1 MNPLS
6 RISTVVIVLLLLS
19 ALCVCPVVADD
30 VSLSHSDVP
39 SLITSQ
45 ALRDLSVYEDDSFFM
60 FTTPDGRHGL
70 VHFVRDVVY
79 ELLVGDQCARVVED
93 TPAYIRVDAV
103 DSRSGASYQ
112 IIYQKFDRTLSFV
125 DIGSGISQSALPASS
140 SLVDIADVHQL
151 EESIPVT
158 SSLTEHRLV
167 YTGLALLAAYLSPA
181 FAVPMIWSL
190 LADEHGVHAVFQFVL
205 GADVLLVAGAACVGV
220 ISIAEIQNKVTGK
233 DGVYQFAVKTDGKYH
248 LYEFSSDMGKEAK
261 FLREVSSLEGV
272 VANTQTQIVLMG
284 NDGIRFVRENID
296 KVRVAVESWVGT
308 VAEFLKKSVDELRA
322 SKTENSYHYRDKFDE
337 QPCPAEQKYAQN
349 TDAATYYQLN
359 DKYKSTTVLYTET
372 EAASEM
378 AQCGR
383 KGTWI
388 GSTKEGCI
396 KICEKGSEYLESSGS
411 IIHDTSETKVQ
422 GQPDHCHAKDKGGN
436 PCHPHCFWGYL

>member
-1 MNPLS
+1 MNILS
-6 RISTVVIVLLLLS
+6 RISIVLIILLLIS

-30 VSLSHSDVP
+30 VSLSRSDVP

-45 ALRDLSVYEDDSFFM
+45 VLHDLSVNDDDNFFV
-60 FTTPDGRHGL
+60 FTTPDGRQGL
-70 VHFVRDVVY
+70 VHFVHDVVY
-79 ELLVGDQCARVVED
+79 ELIVGEQCARIVED

-112 IIYQKFDRTLSFV
+112 IIYQKFDGTLSFV
-125 DIGSGISQSALPASS
+125 DVGSGISPSALPASS

-158 SSLTEHRLV
+158 SSLSTHRLL
-167 YTGLALLAAYLSPA
+167 YTGLALLVAYLSPA
-181 FAVPMIWSL
+181 FAIPTIWTL
-190 LADEHGVHAVFQFVL
+190 LADEYGVHAFLPFVL

-220 ISIAEIQNKVTGK
+220 ISIAEIQNTVKGK
-233 DGVYQFAVKTDGKYH
+233 DGVYQFAVETDGKYY
-248 LYEFSSDMGKEAK
+248 LYEYSSDMEKNAK

-272 VANTQTQIVLMG
+272 VANTQTKIVLMG

-296 KVRVAVESWVGT
+296 KARVAVESWVGT

-322 SKTENSYHYRDKFDE
+322 QKTVKYHYRDKFDE

-372 EAASEM
+372 EAANKISSK
-378 AQCGR
+378 CGD
-383 KGTWI
+383 KGIRI

-396 KICEKGSEYLESSGS
+396 KICEKGSEYLENSGS
-411 IIHDTSETKVQ
+411 VIHDTSETKVQ
-422 GQPDHCHAKDKGGN
+422 GQPNHCHAKDKGGN
-436 PCHPHCFWGYL
+436 PCKPHCFWDY